1 MKSNRCPKRAPQS
14 ASPSSSSSA
23 SLNYRSSAR
32 TSASS
37 SALSPV
43 HSASLALFAL
53 LLLSAAPLCT
63 GEPPAF
69 SSLTSRPSSPSS
81 LSAAPLCT
89 GTPVFLNP
97 STVQHEQLLN
107 LIDNAC
113 SSYLSAEQ
121 PLRTSDV
128 LRDFC
133 GLMLGVLRKS
143 QELAAREP
151 SKRFLFHY
159 TKANGAG
166 LSDGTQLLYLNCLAL
181 DSSYPSSIAEDAE
194 EWSHMRKCRAQVPSR
209 VEDTSYIG
217 REMEDGQQNMCKKER
232 ENSPCPV
239 ELLFKP
245 SEKPDNPG
253 HHTHSSGAPA
263 NCLSMVYSDVECT

>member
-1 MKSNRCPKRAPQS
+1 MKSNRCPKRATRS
-14 ASPSSSSSA
+14 ASPSSSSSSSA

-37 SALSPV
+37 SSNALSPV

-53 LLLSAAPLCT
+53 LLLSAAPLC
-63 GEPPAF
+63 A
-69 SSLTSRPSSPSS
+69 
-81 LSAAPLCT
+81 
-89 GTPVFLNP
+89 GTPVSLNP

-128 LRDFC
+128 LQDFC

-166 LSDGTQLLYLNCLAL
+166 LSDGTSTVFHPLLQLIPKLH
-181 DSSYPSSIAEDAE
+181 S
-194 EWSHMRKCRAQVPSR
+194 RRRRR
-209 VEDTSYIG
+209 VESHVCILRILPPHVAR
-217 REMEDGQQNMCKKER
+217 REDKTER
-232 ENSPCPV
+232 
-239 ELLFKP
+239 
-245 SEKPDNPG
+245 
-253 HHTHSSGAPA
+253 
-263 NCLSMVYSDVECT
+263 